1 MNPIR
6 PLAVAGRWKFKSM
19 AAAAAM
25 LALTGAAYAAPV
37 FQGRLADGTASAT
50 CTSNGAGGTT
60 KCAMYYNTTLDI
72 TILND
77 WNIGTGFWSSTAA
90 AGSAQALAESAGDA
104 QTDFTGWFLPTGD
117 GGSVAG
123 ALNQYRSIWSDVGS
137 SLVGLQAQFDGVQ
150 SFGYWSGTEYAPFP
164 GTAWN
169 FYTGDGGQGP
179 GSKLNTL
186 YAVAVRPGDVTASVP
201 EPQTLALA
209 LLALGAT
216 VVARR
221 RRSR

>member
-1 MNPIR
+1 MKT
-6 PLAVAGRWKFKSM
+6 LKTW

-25 LALTGAAYAAPV
+25 VALSGAADATPV
-37 FQGRLADGTASAT
+37 FQGRRADGTASAT
-50 CTSNGAGGTT
+50 CTVSGAT
-60 KCAMYYNTTLDI
+60 KCAMFYNTTLDV

-77 WNIGTGFWSSTAA
+77 WNIGTGFWSATAA
-90 AGSAQALAESAGDA
+90 AGSAHALAASAGAA

-117 GGSVAG
+117 GFSGAR
-123 ALNQYRSIWSDVGS
+123 ALNQYLSIWNDVGS
-137 SLVGLQAQFDGVQ
+137 SLAGLLSQFDGVR
-150 SFGYWSGTEYAPFP
+150 SDFYWSGTEYAPDP
-164 GTAWN
+164 DSAW
-169 FYTGDGGQGP
+169 FFFTFTGEQLYLDK
-179 GSKLNTL
+179 SRAL
-186 YAVAVRPGDVTASVP
+186 YAVAVRPGDVAASVP

>member
-1 MNPIR
+1 MGR
-6 PLAVAGRWKFKSM
+6 LGTWAATAAVV
-19 AAAAAM
+19 
-25 LALTGAAYAAPV
+25 ALSGAAHSAPV
-37 FQGRLADGTASAT
+37 FQGRMADGTASTT
-50 CTSNGAGGTT
+50 CTATGAT
-60 KCAMYYNTTLDI
+60 KCAMFYNTTLDI

-77 WNIGTGFWSSTAA
+77 WNIGRGFWSATAA
-90 AGSAQALAESAGDA
+90 AGSAQALAESEGAA

-117 GGSVAG
+117 GFQGAG
-123 ALNQYRSIWSDVGS
+123 ALNQYLSIWNDVGG
-137 SLVGLQAQFDGVQ
+137 SLAGLQAQFDGVR
-150 SFGYWSGTEYAPFP
+150 SLVFWSGTEYAPNP
-164 GTAWN
+164 IRAWY
-169 FYTGDGGQGP
+169 FRTLDGGQGLVDKVNP
-179 GSKLNTL
+179 L